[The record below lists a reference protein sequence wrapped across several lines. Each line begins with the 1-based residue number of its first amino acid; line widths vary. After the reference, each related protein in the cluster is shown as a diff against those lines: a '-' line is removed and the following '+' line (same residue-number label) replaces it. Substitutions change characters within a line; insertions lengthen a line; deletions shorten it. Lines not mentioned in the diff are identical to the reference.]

1 MAFMKMIVLRPGHPS
16 GLVVV
21 PNGQKFVAEQPTV
34 LKLKEKFWSWSGD
47 DCTIKES
54 KNSFTRKD
62 KIRNVIART

>member
-1 MAFMKMIVLRPGHPS
+1 MSLMKMIVLRPGHPT

-21 PNGQKFVAEQPTV
+21 PDGQKFVAEQPTV

-54 KNSFTRKD
+54 EKKLPE
-62 KIRNVIART
+62 KIKQGQ